1 MVSIVHSSTPF
12 GLKGMPV
19 EIECDLNQGLPGIT
33 IVGLG
38 AKAIDEAKE
47 RVKSALLNSGLKLPR
62 KRVTINLSPADFPKD
77 GASFDLAIAVAIM
90 RASEQV
96 KCALDDV
103 AFVGELALD
112 GRLKSVPG
120 IIIHT
125 QLAKAKRLK
134 RIIMSPANA
143 EQAGLVEGIQIL
155 PANNLSEVYKHL
167 TDTAPLSEVNASSN
181 LSKMAHIAEPEVDFK
196 DISGQAQA
204 KRAMEIAAAGHHNV
218 LMTGPPGT
226 GKTML
231 AKALI
236 GILPPLNRAEI
247 IEITNIYSLA
257 RLTTEEVVSNRPYRS
272 PHHTASQISIIGG
285 GKDALPGEVS
295 LAHKGVLFMDELP
308 EYPRSVTEVLRQ
320 PMEDKRVDIARAN
333 RRLRYPADFMLVA
346 TQNPCPCGYYG
357 DEKQSCSCSAYQIA
371 QYQKRIS
378 GPLMDRID
386 IVVEVNRL
394 GAGQILSPSR
404 SAEPSSVIQK
414 RVAQGRARQLRRN
427 NGRTNS
433 QLTTRELRSMD
444 RVSAEAQ
451 DLLVSAI
458 ERLDLSPRASM
469 RTLKVARTI
478 ADLDSQEEINQQH
491 IGEALQF
498 RLREASLV

>member
-1 MVSIVHSSTPF
+1 MVSVVRSSAPF
-12 GLKGMPV
+12 GLRGMPV

-38 AKAIDEAKE
+38 TKAVDEAKE

-77 GASFDLAIAVAIM
+77 GASFDLAIAVAIL
-90 RASEQV
+90 RASEQI
-96 KCALDDV
+96 KCDLDDT

-125 QLAKAKRLK
+125 QIAKAKGLN
-134 RIIMSPANA
+134 RIIMPPTNA
-143 EQAGLVEGIQIL
+143 EQAGLIEGIQIL
-155 PANNLSEVYKHL
+155 PAVNLSEVYKHL
-167 TDTAPLSEVNASSN
+167 AGTASLFPANVPSSPAKTAPSAD
-181 LSKMAHIAEPEVDFK
+181 PEVDFK

-204 KRAMEIAAAGHHNV
+204 KRAIEIAAAGHHNV

-231 AKALI
+231 AQALV
-236 GILPPLNRAEI
+236 GILPPLNRAEV

-257 RLTTEEVVSNRPYRS
+257 RLTTEEVVSDRPYRS
-272 PHHTASQISIIGG
+272 PHHTASQISVIGG

-320 PMEDKRVDIARAN
+320 PLEDKRVDISRAN

-346 TQNPCPCGYYG
+346 TKNPCPCGYYG
-357 DEKQSCSCSAYQIA
+357 DEKKACSCSAYQIA

-378 GPLMDRID
+378 GPLMDRMD

-404 SAEPSSVIQK
+404 SAEPSSAIQK
-414 RVAQGRARQLRRN
+414 RVAQARAVQLKRN
-427 NGRTNS
+427 HGRTNS

-444 RVSAEAQ
+444 RVSSEAQ
-451 DLLVSAI
+451 DLLVSAV

-478 ADLDSQEEINQQH
+478 ADLDSQEEISQRH